1 MRDLYL
7 LNAWNAPPKK
17 GENMPEPIT
26 TIGVS
31 AVAAYLGKDGINKLL
46 GPTADYLGV
55 SLKDFVQKRADNIG
69 RIFFNA
75 EKKLGNKI
83 NEKGQVSPKVL
94 KSIID
99 EGSYCD
105 DALAVEYFG
114 GVLASSRTESGRD
127 DRGARI
133 GKILDN
139 MTIYQI
145 RTHYIIY
152 TIIRKLFKDSKYL
165 FNKNDRHKMEIFIPL
180 SIYVNAMQ
188 FDNNEHEQLTPILN
202 NTLFGLNKDSLV
214 ETFYYGPIDYIQQNY
229 VEAKEGGIVVAPS
242 ALGAEL
248 YLWGYGFGDKEL
260 SFILQD
266 ANFED
271 IEDIEINID
280 DILITKNI

>member
-1 MRDLYL
+1 
-7 LNAWNAPPKK
+7 
-17 GENMPEPIT
+17 MPEPIIA
-26 TIGVS
+26 IGIS
-31 AVAAYLGKDGINKLL
+31 ALAAYVGKDGINKLL

-69 RIFFNA
+69 KIFFNA

-94 KSIID
+94 KTIIN

-133 GKILDN
+133 GKILDS
-139 MTIYQI
+139 MTVYQI

-152 TIIRKLFKDSKYL
+152 TIIRKLFKDSKYF
-165 FNKNDRHKMEIFIPL
+165 FNQIDRPKMEIFIPFSMYL
-180 SIYVNAMQ
+180 NAMQ
-188 FDNNEHEQLTPILN
+188 FDENEQEQVMSILN
-202 NTLFGLNKDSLV
+202 NTFFGLRQDSLV
-214 ETFYYGPIDYIQQNY
+214 DKFYYGPIDYIQKDY
-229 VEAKEGGIVVAPS
+229 LEAKEGGIVVSPTAQ
-242 ALGAEL
+242 GAEL

-260 SFILQD
+260 PFILQD
-266 ANFED
+266 DNFED
-271 IEDIEINID
+271 IKEIEIVID
-280 DILITKNI
+280 DILITKKHLV